1 MERGVIELLL
11 AVVGSNV
18 TIMAGAFA
26 VLKRMNSR
34 HQQVGDREDGP
45 MLMPRVLAFMDHTE
59 TILHKMAACMD
70 NTEKALDQGSRI
82 QHTQTRYLDDLRQ
95 EISALR
101 TQIGELKGMISR

>member
-1 MERGVIELLL
+1 MERGFIELLI

-34 HQQVGDREDGP
+34 HQQVGDKE